1 VPPPTD
7 TTLRPPRLD
16 RSSRLRI
23 AVLAPPWISV
33 PPNGYGGIERVVSLL
48 SDELVRRGHMVT
60 LFCAAGSRSAAVV
73 RPLLDEPHPDRIGE
87 ALFEADHV
95 SRAFAEIAA
104 AADGGRPFD
113 IVHDHSGF
121 TALAMA
127 DRLSMPLIHTLHGE
141 FDRYTGGFYARHG
154 HKATLVAL
162 SEAQKSTAPLGVE
175 VATVI
180 PNPLAVADWPFEE
193 RKDDYL
199 LWIGRICADK
209 GPERAI
215 EAARRGGTPLVLAG
229 PVQAGQED
237 FFDAEVAPQVDGVRV
252 MYVGEVAGAA
262 KRELF
267 ARARAM
273 LMPITWA
280 EPFGMVMVEAL
291 ACGTPVIA
299 FPEGAAREI
308 VVDGENGLLVDDEVE
323 MAAAIGQIHRISP
336 STCRRSVAARY
347 DVRRVGAR
355 YEALYRTVLGGD
367 RRGSHAGVFPD
378 ALPRAAG

>member
-1 VPPPTD
+1 M
-7 TTLRPPRLD
+7 
-16 RSSRLRI
+16 
-23 AVLAPPWISV
+23 LAPPWISV
-33 PPNGYGGIERVVSLL
+33 PPDGYGGIETVVSLL

-73 RPLLDEPHPDRIGE
+73 RPLLDDPHPDRIGE

-95 SRAFAEIAA
+95 ARAFAEIEA
-104 AADGGRPFD
+104 AADAGRPFD

-127 DRLSMPLIHTLHGE
+127 DSLSIPLVHTLHGE
-141 FDRYTGGFYARHG
+141 FDRHTGGFYARHG
-154 HKATLVAL
+154 HNATLVAL

-175 VATVI
+175 VAAVI
-180 PNPLAVADWPFEE
+180 PNPVAVADWPFQE

-215 EAARRGGTPLVLAG
+215 DAARRAGRRLVLAG
-229 PVQAGQED
+229 PVQPGQED
-237 FFDAEVAPQVDGVRV
+237 FFDTEVAPHVDGRRV
-252 MYVGEVAGAA
+252 TYVGEVAGAA
-262 KRELF
+262 KLELF

-280 EPFGMVMVEAL
+280 EPFGMVMAEAL

-299 FPEGAAREI
+299 FPEGAACEI
-308 VVDGENGLLVDDEVE
+308 VVDGENGLLVADEVA
-323 MAAAIGQIHRISP
+323 MAAAINRVHRISP
-336 STCRRSVAARY
+336 WICRRSVATRY
-347 DVRRVGAR
+347 DVRRVAAR
-355 YEALYRTVLGGD
+355 YEALYRTVLAGSPARRPMEVEGD
-367 RRGSHAGVFPD
+367 PHASHPGFSPD
-378 ALPRAAG
+378 ALPRVAG